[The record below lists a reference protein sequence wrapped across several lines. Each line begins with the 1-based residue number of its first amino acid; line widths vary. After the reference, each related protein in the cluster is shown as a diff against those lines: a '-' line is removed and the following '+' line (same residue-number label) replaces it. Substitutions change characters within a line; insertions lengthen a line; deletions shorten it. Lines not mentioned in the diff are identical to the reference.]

1 MKQRDFTSQ
10 EKKYYKGSIS
20 ILSFLQPTNPHYSTL
35 PVQLICL
42 IPPVFG
48 NTGKITTLTPFTAVN
63 QHIWCFAEDNGDDD
77 SMEVFWWV
85 KYGHI

>member
-20 ILSFLQPTNPHYSTL
+20 ILSFLQPTNPHYSAL
-35 PVQLICL
+35 PAQVICL
-42 IPPVFG
+42 IPRFWQHWSNHHVDPVYLCE
-48 NTGKITTLTPFTAVN
+48 TTYLL
-63 QHIWCFAEDNGDDD
+63 FAEDNGSDD